1 MISSRAVGAGMAIL
15 HPIDLAKPKE
25 KLLELLE
32 LIRS

>member
-1 MISSRAVGAGMAIL
+1 MAIL
-15 HPIDLAKPKE
+15 HPIDLAKPEE